1 MGYWMNSSTSEI
13 NLEKEWFINS
23 KIARNPL
30 VWNVKTRYLITA
42 KSVSLVNWFCDFV
55 YRPSGWDKTGS
66 PGPSMESPF
75 NMDSE
80 KVFHGWKCNSDN
92 MLGGGKYWT
101 FLKDTYA
108 LLVFQKKKEKDITNI
123 VFRTSEFAVLWHDS
137 AVVSVLCF
145 LFSCRYLWLQ

>member
-42 KSVSLVNWFCDFV
+42 KSVSLLNWFCDFV

-80 KVFHGWKCNSDN
+80 KTFHGWECASDN
-92 MLGGGKYWT
+92 MVGFGKYWKLNCSNREDSWAFCGFSKAQT
-101 FLKDTYA
+101 KITWRKFILQIFKWFLQN
-108 LLVFQKKKEKDITNI
+108 LIISQSWVI
-123 VFRTSEFAVLWHDS
+123 
-137 AVVSVLCF
+137 
-145 LFSCRYLWLQ
+145 